1 MHQCAYGPLL
11 LLITS
16 TSALESKMAARSKV
30 AAVIGYGDFRRRIT
44 LPMDDHSPTHSN
56 VANG

>member
-1 MHQCAYGPLL
+1 MHRCAYGPLL
-11 LLITS
+11 LLVGSI
-16 TSALESKMAARSKV
+16 SALESKMAARSKV

>member
-1 MHQCAYGPLL
+1 MHRCAYCLL
-11 LLITS
+11 LLLVES
-16 TSALESKMAARSKV
+16 TSALENKQMAAKKV

>member
-1 MHQCAYGPLL
+1 MQRCAYGLL
-11 LLITS
+11 LLLLVNS
-16 TSALESKMAARSKV
+16 TSALESKMAARKV

-44 LPMDDHSPTHSN
+44 LPIDDYIPIHIN